1 MAKKNPD
8 EEVKPKI
15 INALQENNS
24 IKNSLKSGLIKDS
37 IKNFYQD
44 QESFANNKIGSIAR
58 QLEEINRLNKIN
70 SSSWYSSSR
79 IETDEEILHLRKQL
93 KDAKEQTNAEKG
105 DKQRIEQ
112 LNTEL
117 IEKEKSAHVLSR
129 IHPDAQKV
137 YLSNDDF
144 KTQFEHNKSTT
155 AVVVSI
161 DIRRSTELM
170 LKARSPEDY
179 STFITTLSQHLSNII
194 IRNYGIFDKFTG
206 DGVLAFFPEFYS
218 GTDAIL
224 RALKSAEE
232 CHQVFQEHYIA
243 NKKSFSVFIKDVGL
257 GIGIDYGKVSIV
269 NSGTELTV
277 VGHPVVYACRFSGAK
292 AGETLLNIEAFESL
306 EKQNSKLIKDVQES
320 EILIKHEGTALAY
333 RPIVDLTANY
343 KLSSPQ
349 WLPSDENEDIV
360 AKPAK
365 SKPDGKE

>member
-1 MAKKNPD
+1 MAKKNQG
-8 EEVKPKI
+8 EEGKQKSIKSPLENDSSISSFQRSITGKLI
-15 INALQENNS
+15 NNS
-24 IKNSLKSGLIKDS
+24 S
-37 IKNFYQD
+37 YQ
-44 QESFANNKIGSIAR
+44 ELLANNKTGSIAS
-58 QLEEINRLNKIN
+58 QLSEFDMLGNPIIRN
-70 SSSWYSSSR
+70 WYSSSR
-79 IETDEEILHLRKQL
+79 IETDEEILNLRKLL
-93 KDAKEQTNAEKG
+93 KEARDQTNVEKG
-105 DKQRIEQ
+105 DKKRIEQ
-112 LNTEL
+112 LNAEL

-137 YLSNDDF
+137 YLSNDNF
-144 KTQFEHNKSTT
+144 RTQFEHNKSTT

-179 STFITTLSQHLSNII
+179 STFITTLSEHLSNII

-206 DGVLAFFPEFYS
+206 DGVLAFFPQFYS
-218 GTDAIL
+218 GSDAIL

-232 CHQVFQEHYIA
+232 CHQVFQEHYLS

-333 RPIVDLTANY
+333 RPIVDLLAIYT
-343 KLSSPQ
+343 LSTPQ
-349 WLPSDENEDIV
+349 WLPTEESEDSLL
-360 AKPAK
+360 KSAK
-365 SKPDGKE
+365 SKPKSS